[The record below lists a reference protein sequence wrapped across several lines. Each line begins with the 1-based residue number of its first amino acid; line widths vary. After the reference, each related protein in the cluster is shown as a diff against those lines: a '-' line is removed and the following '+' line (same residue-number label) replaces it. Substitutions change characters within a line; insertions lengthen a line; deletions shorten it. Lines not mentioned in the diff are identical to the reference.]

1 MMGASCGFDKTMPRT
16 KPKTRAVTANREQLI
31 AKVRSNLS
39 ECGFFV
45 TEPHNLRS
53 VSFDAIARKGDQLLV
68 LKMLSNID
76 SLSHSDADDLRA
88 LAATL
93 DASPIVIGLHSSAAE
108 LEDGILYSRFGLPI
122 LSVGSFEALMAEG
135 MPPLVY
141 AAPGGLYV
149 RVDGETLRSVREA
162 KSISLGALAEAAGVS
177 RKAIQMYEAGMGAM
191 VEIAARIEEF
201 LDEPIVLPLDPFEFT
216 SEMADAMKAL
226 EKVEESNKEIFDML
240 REIGYF
246 VLPTRRCPFDAFA
259 REEELLL
266 TGIGGDE
273 RLVERKARVVG
284 DLSRVTEKKSVI
296 IVQEDSRIKAIEGTP
311 LVSKDEL
318 RRADRSEDLMEL
330 IIRRQKRV
338 RR

>member
-1 MMGASCGFDKTMPRT
+1 MQKTKT
-16 KPKTRAVTANREQLI
+16 KRKAVTANRDQLI
-31 AKVRSNLS
+31 GRVRATLLDS
-39 ECGFFV
+39 GFFL

-53 VSFDAIARKGDQLLV
+53 VSFDVIARKGEQMLV

-76 SLSHSDADDLRA
+76 SLSHNDADDLRA
-88 LAATL
+88 LATAL
-93 DASPIVIGLHSSAAE
+93 DASPVVVGLHSSAAE

-122 LSVGSFEALMAEG
+122 LSEGSFRELLADDV
-135 MPPLVY
+135 PPLVY

-162 KSISLGALAEAAGVS
+162 KSISLGMLAEAAGVS

-191 VEIAARIEEF
+191 VEIAAKIEEF
-201 LDEPIVLPLDPFEFT
+201 LDEPIVMPLDPFEFT
-216 SEMADAMKAL
+216 KEMADAIRAL
-226 EKVEESNKEIFDML
+226 EKVEEANQEIFDML
-240 REIGYF
+240 REIGYL
-246 VLPTRRCPFDAFA
+246 VLPTRKCPFDAFA

-266 TGIGGDE
+266 TGIGPDE

-296 IVQEDSRIKAIEGTP
+296 IVQSDSRLKAIEGTP

-318 RRADRSEDLMEL
+318 RRADRSEDLMDL
-330 IIRRQKRV
+330 IVRRQKRAK
-338 RR
+338 R

>member
-1 MMGASCGFDKTMPRT
+1 MMGASCGFDTKMPRT
-16 KPKTRAVTANREQLI
+16 KTKTRAVTANREQLI
-31 AKVRSNLS
+31 AKVRANLN

-93 DASPIVIGLHSSAAE
+93 DASPIIIGLHSSASE
-108 LEDGILYSRFGLPI
+108 LENGILYSRFGLPI
-122 LSVGSFEALMAEG
+122 LSVDSFEALMAEG

>member
-1 MMGASCGFDKTMPRT
+1 MPRT
-16 KPKTRAVTANREQLI
+16 KQKTKAVTANREQLI
-31 AKVRSNLS
+31 ARIRTNLA

-88 LAATL
+88 LSMAL
-93 DASPIVIGLHSSAAE
+93 DASPIIIGLHSSASE

-122 LSVGSFEALMAEG
+122 LSAASFEALMAEG

-162 KSISLGALAEAAGVS
+162 KSISLGTLAEAAGVS

-201 LDEPIVLPLDPFEFT
+201 LDEPIVMPLDPFEFT
-216 SEMADAMKAL
+216 SEMVDAMKAL

-240 REIGYF
+240 REIGYL

-266 TGIGGDE
+266 TGIGGNE

-296 IVQEDSRIKAIEGTP
+296 IVQEDSRVKAIEGTP

-318 RRADRSEDLMEL
+318 RRADRSDDLMEL
-330 IIRRQKRV
+330 IIRRQKKV

>member
-1 MMGASCGFDKTMPRT
+1 
-16 KPKTRAVTANREQLI
+16 
-31 AKVRSNLS
+31 
-39 ECGFFV
+39 
-45 TEPHNLRS
+45 
-53 VSFDAIARKGDQLLV
+53 
-68 LKMLSNID
+68 
-76 SLSHSDADDLRA
+76 
-88 LAATL
+88 
-93 DASPIVIGLHSSAAE
+93 
-108 LEDGILYSRFGLPI
+108 
-122 LSVGSFEALMAEG
+122 
-135 MPPLVY
+135 VY